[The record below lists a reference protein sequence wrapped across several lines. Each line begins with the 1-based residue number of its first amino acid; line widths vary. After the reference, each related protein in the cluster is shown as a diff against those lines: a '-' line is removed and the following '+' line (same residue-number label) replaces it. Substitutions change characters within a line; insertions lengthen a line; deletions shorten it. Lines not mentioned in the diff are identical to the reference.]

1 MTQVDREHKGLLDDD
16 LIREL
21 SLLFCDASSLARF
34 SRASRK
40 ALDSAGV
47 VASRRFKLDTGEDE
61 ALLTNAV
68 ARRLSKSALHMQL
81 AHTAIAAIGHSE
93 LRAEQHQ
100 HQGTLEVMGHA
111 IISSKKG
118 WSVYTC
124 GNGRSGQRGVRS
136 VSDSS
141 ELQRIPSDLLDEEPA
156 VCVAAGGKFS
166 VLVVGA
172 GVAYG
177 CGDGSTGALGSA
189 CAPCSSCTS
198 PRRIPELARR
208 RVRLAVC
215 GAQHTLFV
223 CNEQHTLLAAGQNDN
238 GELGTGDRISRKVPA
253 PVVANG
259 MPLCGVVAVAAG
271 VNHTLCV
278 TTDGAMY
285 TWGAAKKGQLGHA
298 DRHARLTAS
307 RVVQGSVAETRIV
320 RVAAG
325 DALSLALDSDGR
337 LHSCGDPRSGSLGY
351 GPSTRAHPFAKL
363 FRQLD
368 QGQIATARVTS
379 VAAGY
384 GHAACVAQDG
394 TLFTWGGC
402 YAGHASA
409 LGRGELFAGCI
420 QPEAVQI
427 DGFAIHVAAGGTA
440 EPNTSTT
447 LVLLRDGTVLSAGGS
462 RFVPGH
468 YGRFAQLLSV
478 ERAQQDELASKEA
491 RRSSA
496 ASAKAYYFAGIF

>member
-1 MTQVDREHKGLLDDD
+1 MTQADNAQKGPLDDD

-21 SLLFCDASSLARF
+21 SLLFCDATSLARY

-40 ALDSAGV
+40 SFESAGV
-47 VASRRFKLDTGEDE
+47 VASRRFKMHTGEDE
-61 ALLTNAV
+61 ALLTNTV
-68 ARRLSKSALHMQL
+68 AHRLSKSSLHMQL
-81 AHTAIAAIGHSE
+81 VHTAIAAVGHAE

-100 HQGTLEVMGHA
+100 HQGALGVTGHA
-111 IISSKKG
+111 IICARKG
-118 WSVYTC
+118 WSIYTC
-124 GNGRSGQRGVRS
+124 GNGRCGQRGVRS

-177 CGDGSTGALGSA
+177 CGDGTTGALGSA

-198 PRRIPELARR
+198 PRRIPELARM

-238 GELGTGDRISRKVPA
+238 GELGTGDRISRKVPT

-278 TTDGAMY
+278 TIDGALY

-307 RVVQGSVAETRIV
+307 RVVQGSVADTRVI

-325 DALSLALDSDGR
+325 DSLSLALDCDGH

-351 GPSTRAHPFAKL
+351 GPSSRAHPFAKL

-368 QGQIATARVTS
+368 QGHIASARVTS

-384 GHAACVAQDG
+384 GHAACVAEDG

-420 QPEAVQI
+420 QPEAVPI
-427 DGFAIHVAAGGTA
+427 DGFALHVAAGGTP

-462 RFVPGH
+462 RFIPGH
-468 YGRFAQLLSV
+468 HGRFAQLLSV
-478 ERAQQDELASKEA
+478 QRAQQDELTSKEA
-491 RRSSA
+491 RRSGADSTA
-496 ASAKAYYFAGIF
+496 AYYFAGIF